1 MVSFRKT
8 LTSVAKTPA
17 NIAVIAALAI
27 ALVAGA
33 AAVPALAQSP
43 QDLPSYAVP
52 GDTTIHG
59 TVRTVD
65 DPYHITVHDANGYV
79 DHVTLH
85 DGTII
90 NPRGLKLTPG
100 QTVTILGQPSG
111 GTFAAN
117 EIDTPYS
124 RYGYPY
130 PYRAYYPYPVYPYP
144 AYGYYPAFGFGF
156 RTPGFGFHAF
166 I

>member
-1 MVSFRKT
+1 MVSLTKT
-8 LTSVAKTPA
+8 LAS
-17 NIAVIAALAI
+17 AALAPAFAI
-27 ALVAGA
+27 ALAS
-33 AAVPALAQSP
+33 AAVAPAAAQSP
-43 QDLPSYAVP
+43 QGLPSYAIP

-59 TVRTVD
+59 TVRTID
-65 DPYHITVHDANGYV
+65 DQYHITVRDANGYV

-90 NPRGLKLTPG
+90 NPRGLKLSPG
-100 QTVTILGQPSG
+100 QTVTILGQPNG

-124 RYGYPY
+124 RYGYAY
-130 PYRAYYPYPVYPYP
+130 PAYPYPYPVYPYP

-156 RTPGFGFHAF
+156 HTPGFGFHA
-166 I
+166 II

>member
-1 MVSFRKT
+1 MKSLRQTLSSAAVVSG
-8 LTSVAKTPA
+8 
-17 NIAVIAALAI
+17 LAI

-33 AAVPALAQSP
+33 AKVPAAAQSP
-43 QDLPSYAVP
+43 QNLPSYAIP
-52 GDTTIHG
+52 GDTSIHG

-65 DPYHITVHDANGYV
+65 DPYHITVHDSNGYV

-111 GTFAAN
+111 NTFAAN

-124 RYGYPY
+124 RYGYRY
-130 PYRAYYPYPVYPYP
+130 PAYPYPVYPYP

-156 RTPGFGFHAF
+156 HTPGFGFRA
-166 I
+166 II